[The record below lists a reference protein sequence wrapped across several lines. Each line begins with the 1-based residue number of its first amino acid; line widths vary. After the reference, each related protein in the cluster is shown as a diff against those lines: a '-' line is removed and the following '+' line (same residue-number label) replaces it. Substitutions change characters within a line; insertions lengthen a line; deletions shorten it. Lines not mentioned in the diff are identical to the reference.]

1 MKFVAG
7 EPNINERSWKVSFFT
22 FDSRT
27 IIIISIIATAV
38 VVFSVIRREGF
49 FERDIDVE
57 KGLNSR
63 DLIKFDVVRTKEVS
77 LSSLQT
83 QPAFFPGKSY

>member
-1 MKFVAG
+1 MM
-7 EPNINERSWKVSFFT
+7 
-22 FDSRT
+22 
-27 IIIISIIATAV
+27 ISASLA
-38 VVFSVIRREGF
+38 SLRRGMMV
-49 FERDIDVE
+49 FERDMDVK

-83 QPAFFPGKSY
+83 QSAFFPGKSY